1 MSTSDIA
8 EKIMDI
14 AEDFIKERGYNA
26 FSYRDLSKEVGIKTS
41 SIHYHFP
48 TKGDLAK
55 KIAERYKSNLMNA
68 IKLIDESTED
78 PREKLVKYIH
88 IFYEI
93 VKTGDKICFCAMM
106 AADYSNL
113 PDEVKDEVN
122 SLFIENEKWL
132 TKVLKTG
139 LKTGAFN
146 FKGKPEDKA
155 TAIFSSLEGATIS
168 SRAFSDIKRV
178 SWVEEMILS
187 SLESK

>member
-1 MSTSDIA
+1 MSTSDVVV
-8 EKIMDI
+8 KIMDI
-14 AEDFIKERGYNA
+14 AEELIKERGYNA

-55 KIAERYKSNLMNA
+55 KIAERYRDNLMAA
-68 IKLIDESTED
+68 INLIDQTTDD
-78 PREKLVKYIH
+78 PKEKLVKYIH

-113 PDEVKDEVN
+113 PDEVKQEIN
-122 SLFIENEKWL
+122 KLFIENEKWL
-132 TKVLKTG
+132 TKVLKAG
-139 LKTGAFN
+139 IKSGVFD
-146 FKGKPEDKA
+146 FSGKPEDKA
-155 TAIFSSLEGATIS
+155 TAIFSALEGATIS

-187 SLESK
+187 SIESK